1 MKKKICV
8 VAIQLEVLALKN
20 KLNIDKSIKI
30 MTAAI
35 KENGSV
41 DLFVLPEDFITGP
54 IPHHTDTHCLNND
67 SAEIRIFRDFAKHN
81 KCYVVLGSFIKKIE
95 NKLYNTT
102 LVIDRFGKTILEHHK
117 TNLWL
122 PERSYLSPGG
132 RQEVVKTDIGTIGI
146 LNCWEISN
154 PETCRRLVE
163 KGTDI
168 LCCPSW
174 WSVKDSSARLRRLNP
189 DSDAFFINTI
199 LPARSVESS
208 AFVIYANISGVNNT
222 VKLRTKEVSLVG
234 AGQSQICSP
243 STGVIQRLSRDQ
255 KDTYIWARLDRSQL
269 PIIEQSYQIK
279 NDMRKKSVLSKI

>member
-1 MKKKICV
+1 MKKNICV
-8 VAIQLEVLALKN
+8 VSVQIEVAALHNEDNIK
-20 KLNIDKSIKI
+20 KSLNI
-30 MTAAI
+30 MTAAV

-54 IPHHTDTHCLNND
+54 IPNHTDTHCLNND
-67 SAEIRIFRDFAKHN
+67 SAEIRTFRSFAKQN
-81 KCYVVLGSFIKKIE
+81 KCYVVLGSFIKKID

-102 LVIDRFGKTILEHHK
+102 LVIDRFGETILEHKK

-122 PERSYLSPGG
+122 SERSYLSPGVQ
-132 RQEVVKTDIGTIGI
+132 QEVVKTDIGTIGI

-163 KGTDI
+163 KGADI

-174 WSVKDSSARLRRLNP
+174 WSTRDSSTRLRRLNP
-189 DSDAFFINTI
+189 DSDVFFINTI

-208 AFVIYANISGVNNT
+208 AFVIYSNISGKNNT
-222 VKLRTKEVSLVG
+222 LKLKTKEVSLAG

-243 STGVIQRLSRDQ
+243 STGVIKRLSKDQ
-255 KDTYIWARLDRSQL
+255 KDTYVSALLDRSQL
-269 PIIEQSYQIK
+269 AIIEQSYQIRK
-279 NDMRKKSVLSKI
+279 DMGRELEPSKA